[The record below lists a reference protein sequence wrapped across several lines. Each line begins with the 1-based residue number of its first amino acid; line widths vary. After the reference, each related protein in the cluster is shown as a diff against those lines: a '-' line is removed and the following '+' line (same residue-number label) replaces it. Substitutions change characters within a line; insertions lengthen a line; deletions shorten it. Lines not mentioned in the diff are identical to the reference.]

1 MVHFTLEC
9 LFFVFFTQTVVVYS
23 APNITS
29 RKSNKLPQRSEKA
42 AEGGTVYTD
51 VSASAVE

>member
-29 RKSNKLPQRSEKA
+29 RKSSKLPQRSEKA